1 MKRWKIVAA
10 LFAAALMAGCSS
22 SGPKDAVKNFSE
34 NMAKQIYEEA
44 KKYCTERTNKLVDLY
59 GALGGEAKPNY
70 KFTFIKDSIVEK
82 EAWVTYL
89 DFEDDT
95 TTVHV
100 VNIDNKWLVDEA
112 IGK

>member
-34 NMAKQIYEEA
+34 NMAKQKYEEA

-82 EAWVTYL
+82 EAGSPNRISKLLQTRL
-89 DFEDDT
+89 M
-95 TTVHV
+95 
-100 VNIDNKWLVDEA
+100 L
-112 IGK
+112 